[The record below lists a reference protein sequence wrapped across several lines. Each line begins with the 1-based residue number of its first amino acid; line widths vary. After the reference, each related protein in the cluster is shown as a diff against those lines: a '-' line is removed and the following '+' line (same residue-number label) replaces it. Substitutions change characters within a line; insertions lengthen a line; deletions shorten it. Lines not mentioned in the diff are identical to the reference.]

1 MAEAINWEQFFDSK
15 FPKGAWATLAIGDPA
30 VSDVDESP
38 QILVSGFGVDVY
50 DETAPRI
57 FLKNYFTGHP
67 AFFTLERV
75 VEDEAGRMVIAT
87 DSGRFIVL
95 SDKISDEHAEM
106 IQQRKEGGIF
116 S

>member
-1 MAEAINWEQFFDSK
+1 MAEAVNWEEFFDSK
-15 FPKGAWATLAIGDPA
+15 FPKGAWATLATGDPA

-38 QILVSGFGVDVY
+38 QILVSGFGVDAY
-50 DETAPRI
+50 DDEHPSL
-57 FLKNYFTGHP
+57 FLKNYFTGTP
-67 AFFTLERV
+67 VIFTLERV
-75 VEDEAGRMVIAT
+75 VEDEAGRMVVAT